1 MSTQDNRKPGQG
13 EGEVETTGHVWDNDL
28 AEYNNPLPRWWL
40 WGFYATV
47 VFALVYWILYP
58 AWPIGDGFTKG
69 IASVTY
75 ERGGEEVTTHWNTRA
90 LLYRDMQTGEHSVRQ
105 REMLEQ
111 VAGMDYAEML
121 QDADAMSFV
130 NAYGQGAFGT
140 WCAACHQVG
149 GAGVIG
155 QYPNL
160 SNDHWKWGGTPNR
173 IEEALVMGRLGYMP
187 GYHDRLSDQQISDVS
202 AFVLSMNG
210 YDMDSDAVEAGER
223 IFTGHDGGCFQCH
236 GAGGEGLE
244 SQGAPN
250 LTNDIW
256 GLVDVHGAE
265 DEEDRLRLVSRFVR
279 DGAQREMPAFSEFLS
294 EEEIRVLTAYVH
306 SLGGGQPVGGQ

>member
-1 MSTQDNRKPGQG
+1 MSTQDNRKPGK
-13 EGEVETTGHVWDNDL
+13 GEVETTGHVWDQDL

-47 VFALVYWILYP
+47 VFALVYWVLYP
-58 AWPIGDGFTKG
+58 AWPIGDTFTKG
-69 IASVTY
+69 LASVTY
-75 ERGGEEVTTHWNTRA
+75 EQDGEEVTTHWNTRA
-90 LLYRDMQTGEHSVRQ
+90 LFYRDMQTGEYAVRQ
-105 REMLEQ
+105 RNMLEQ
-111 VAGMDYAEML
+111 VAGMEYAEIL

-130 NAYGQGAFGT
+130 NAYAQGSFGT

-160 SNDHWKWGGTPNR
+160 RNDHWKWGGTVEQ
-173 IEEALVMGRLGYMP
+173 IEETLVQGRLGYMP
-187 GYHDRLSDQQISDVS
+187 GYRGILSDQQLDNVS

-210 YDMDSDAVEAGER
+210 YDMDPAAVEAGER
-223 IFTGHDGGCFQCH
+223 IFTGTDGGCFQCH
-236 GAGGEGLE
+236 GTGGEGIE

-256 GLVDVHGAE
+256 GLVDVHGAADDGE
-265 DEEDRLRLVSRFVR
+265 RLRQVARFIG
-279 DGAQREMPAFSEFLS
+279 DGAQREMPAFADRLS
-294 EEEIRVLTAYVH
+294 DEEIKILTAYVH
-306 SLGGGQPVGGQ
+306 SLGGGQP